1 MIRYCDNC
9 GNTLSGDNFFY
20 CPVCGCKLELLNSYE
35 DNYNEGYEILDEDGN
50 TEYIYRYFDKLV
62 LFNYKNSTFY
72 KFIEDNEITQELGK
86 KIIQEVISQKDTDVE
101 NKIRILEETTLKY
114 KKIRDDSLASLLN
127 IVGENFYSEYVLN
140 LQKEYDISKED
151 IESIIFKLLTNIID
165 GGIVSEE
172 VNSTLL
178 SYLSDL

>member
-1 MIRYCDNC
+1 M
-9 GNTLSGDNFFY
+9 
-20 CPVCGCKLELLNSYE
+20 
-35 DNYNEGYEILDEDGN
+35 
-50 TEYIYRYFDKLV
+50 
-62 LFNYKNSTFY
+62 
-72 KFIEDNEITQELGK
+72 
-86 KIIQEVISQKDTDVE
+86 
-101 NKIRILEETTLKY
+101 KY
-114 KKIRDDSLASLLN
+114 KKIRDDSLATLLN
-127 IVGENFYSEYVLN
+127 IVGENFDSEYVLN